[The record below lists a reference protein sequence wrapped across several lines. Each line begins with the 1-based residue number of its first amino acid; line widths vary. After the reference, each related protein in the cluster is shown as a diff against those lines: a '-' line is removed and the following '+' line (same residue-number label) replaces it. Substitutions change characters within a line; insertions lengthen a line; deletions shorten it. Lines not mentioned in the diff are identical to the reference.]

1 MTTVSPLC
9 LEEVAEGTGMVCFS
23 RGAIHIWLTNTG
35 DICGSVMLDAGFKN
49 FLKVLVNDKHL
60 SVKSCEVA
68 LKYWQDHIKPNFA
81 SDPDFEEE
89 THFVPLPGLKDKP
102 KIGLQDGFL
111 QLDG

>member
-1 MTTVSPLC
+1 
-9 LEEVAEGTGMVCFS
+9 
-23 RGAIHIWLTNTG
+23 
-35 DICGSVMLDAGFKN
+35 MLDAGFKN
-49 FLKVLVNDKHL
+49 FLNVLVNDKHL